1 MTYKIP
7 LNTLDDTQNIAVALA
22 LCLPV
27 IGVVT
32 FSGNMGAGKTTFIAR
47 LIESLYNNYHLN
59 TPIITSPTFSLVHE
73 YDLPNRRIAHF
84 DLFRLK
90 TPNEVLNL
98 GFDDYLYTALC
109 LIEWAENATEY
120 LDNVILNCTLT
131 VENDRR
137 ILTLCPVG
145 GYSLNNKKFDMYKI

>member
-7 LNTLDDTQNIAVALA
+7 LYTLQDTQNIAVTLA
-22 LCLPV
+22 SCLPA

-32 FSGNMGAGKTTFIAR
+32 FFGDMGAGKTTFIAR
-47 LIESLYNNYHLN
+47 LIESLYKNASLN
-59 TPIITSPTFSLVHE
+59 PPIITSPTFSLVHE
-73 YDLPNRRIAHF
+73 YCILDKKIAHF

-90 TPNEVLNL
+90 NPDEVLNL
-98 GFDDYLYTALC
+98 GFDDYLDTALC
-109 LIEWAENATEY
+109 LIEWAENAQEY
-120 LDNVILNCTLT
+120 LGNVILNCTLT

-145 GYSLNNKKFDMYKI
+145 GYSLDNKKFDMYKI